1 MEVTVPRQAE
11 AVRDDVLNRRVPRQR
26 NSLEEIIAAAERIAA
41 QERNPAPEKNLA
53 PTVEDVGQSF
63 SRREDEDKW
72 ETLPPYAR

>member
-41 QERNPAPEKNLA
+41 
-53 PTVEDVGQSF
+53 
-63 SRREDEDKW
+63 
-72 ETLPPYAR
+72 